1 MDPTKYARRELA
13 IEQGLRTHLAVAHLK
28 NNEVKGVMEF
38 LLVDSKPLDATIVND
53 IKSMI

>member
-28 NNEVKGVMEF
+28 GGKVKGVMEF
-38 LLVDSKPLDATIVND
+38 LLIESKPLDADIVND